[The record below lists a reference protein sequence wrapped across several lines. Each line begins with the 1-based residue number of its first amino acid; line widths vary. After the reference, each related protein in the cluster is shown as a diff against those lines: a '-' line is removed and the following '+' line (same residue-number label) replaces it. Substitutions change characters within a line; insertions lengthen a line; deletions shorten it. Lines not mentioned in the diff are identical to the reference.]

1 MKRALALS
9 LLFALAPPLHAA
21 DVVRGAQL
29 YRMHCAGCHG
39 TNGVAPLPSAPSFAR
54 GEKLMQPD
62 RMLVASIRSGR
73 AAMPGYFGIL
83 NDRDMLDVVAY
94 LRTFR

>member
-1 MKRALALS
+1 MMRALFAM
-9 LLFALAPPLHAA
+9 LLLLAMPVHAA
-21 DVVRGAQL
+21 DVVKGSQL

-39 TNGVAPLPSAPSFAR
+39 ANGVSPMPNAPSFAR
-54 GEKLMQPD
+54 GERLMQAD
-62 RMLVASIRSGR
+62 MALVGAIRSGR

-83 NDRDMLDVVAY
+83 NDREMLDIVAY